1 MTKETLNI
9 LEKIGST
16 LATNKK
22 TELMIKNKKNSLL
35 KAIFKLT
42 YDGNIVFGIKKIPSP
57 LSSADRSDVT
67 FEKALTTIYKE
78 LHKNKLRGHAASKL
92 VAEILGALKTD
103 QERKWLKR
111 ILKKDL
117 KIGINKKSIE
127 KVFDDL
133 FESFGYMGAV
143 PFDPKKFKKLLND
156 KNIIFI
162 QEKMDGEFA
171 FAHIKDKEISFISR
185 ANKPTSLPVSVANKI
200 LSELDTGNLDTDI
213 ILTGELLIN
222 GFDRKTANGLITRI
236 TEIEKKGGSAKD
248 IEKLE
253 SMSRMKYNELIEKI
267 YYVVWDRVDGIMC
280 AKNGCADPY
289 IERFIKLENII
300 KKDCETIK
308 IVPTII
314 CFKANEILQNKLDI
328 DKNKFLNKTFKIISG
343 ADASLIEK
351 YSYEFFNKVLNN
363 GGEGTLVKSGV
374 DGYKPGKPVYQI
386 KKKME
391 FECELKIVGFKQGTE
406 GTKYENSLGALV
418 CESSDGKVKADPS
431 GLKEDLRDKI
441 WNNQDDYLNKI
452 ITVRCHKISKSKDN
466 DYYSLLHPR
475 FIKFRDDKTEADS
488 YDEIVAIEE
497 SIKNLK

>member
-1 MTKETLNI
+1 MTKKTLEI
-9 LEKIGST
+9 LEKIGNT
-16 LATNKK
+16 PATNEK
-22 TELMIKNKKNSLL
+22 TELMIKNKDNDLL
-35 KAIFKLT
+35 KAIFKLA

-57 LSSADRSDVT
+57 LSGANQSDMT
-67 FEKALTTIYKE
+67 FEKALTTIHKE
-78 LHKNKLRGHAASKL
+78 LHKNKLRGHVASKL
-92 VAEILGALKTD
+92 VAEILGALETD
-103 QERKWLKR
+103 QERKWLER

-127 KVFDDL
+127 KVFEDL

-143 PFDPKKFKKLLND
+143 PFDPKKFKKLLNEKD
-156 KNIIFI
+156 IIFI

-171 FAHIKDKEISFISR
+171 FAHVKNNEISFISR
-185 ANKPTSLPVSVANKI
+185 ANKLTSLPASIANKI
-200 LSELDTGNLDTDI
+200 LDELNTENLDTDV
-213 ILTGELLIN
+213 ILTGELLID

-236 TEIEKKGGSAKD
+236 TEIEKKGGSIKD
-248 IEKLE
+248 VEKLE
-253 SMSRMKYNELIEKI
+253 SMSGIKYEDLIKKI
-267 YYVVWDRVDGIMC
+267 YYVVWDRVDGLMC

-289 IERFIKLENII
+289 IERFIKLENMI
-300 KKDCETIK
+300 KENCETIK
-308 IVPTII
+308 IVPTMI
-314 CFKANEILQNKLDI
+314 CFKANEILQNRLNI

-351 YSYEFFNKVLNN
+351 YSYAFFNKVLNN
-363 GGEGTLVKSGV
+363 GGEGTLVKSGA
-374 DGYKPGKPVYQI
+374 DGYKPGKPTYQI

-391 FECELKIVGFKQGTE
+391 FECELKIVGFKQGTK

-418 CESSDGKVKADPS
+418 YESSDGKVKADPS

-441 WNNQDDYLNKI
+441 WNNQNDYLNKI

-466 DYYSLLHPR
+466 NHYSLLHPR

-488 YDEIVAIEE
+488 YDEIAAIED